1 MCRSRLGKA
10 GATLY
15 FPLSGLT
22 PLPEVD
28 LGQIKLTDRL
38 GPCFHFWYF
47 LVDSPRGH
55 QKKDTVE
62 QPFWTRFQEGCSLFG
77 YADLSDVLLQ
87 GLLVQP
93 HNLEALRSKVIQIGS
108 LVL

>member
-1 MCRSRLGKA
+1 MTTIGAATEQQQGGRADTKNYEPSRLGEA

-22 PLPEVD
+22 PLPGVD

-55 QKKDTVE
+55 H
-62 QPFWTRFQEGCSLFG
+62 L
-77 YADLSDVLLQ
+77 
-87 GLLVQP
+87 
-93 HNLEALRSKVIQIGS
+93 
-108 LVL
+108 